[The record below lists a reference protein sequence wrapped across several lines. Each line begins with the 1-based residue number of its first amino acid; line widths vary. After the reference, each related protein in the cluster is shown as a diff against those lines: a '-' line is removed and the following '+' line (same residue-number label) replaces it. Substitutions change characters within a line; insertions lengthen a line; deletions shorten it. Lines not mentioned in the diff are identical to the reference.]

1 MSDVVAKID
10 VKQAI
15 RTLVLLANNGV
26 LLCWYH
32 HRFLER
38 IGWQIRMNAGTPEVK
53 APSWHGTDRRWRPV
67 TTSPMRLTQLVRRT

>member
-1 MSDVVAKID
+1 M
-10 VKQAI
+10 
-15 RTLVLLANNGV
+15 

-53 APSWHGTDRRWRPV
+53 APPWHGTDRRWRPV
-67 TTSPMRLTQLVRRT
+67 TTSPMRLKNLVRRT

>member
-1 MSDVVAKID
+1 M
-10 VKQAI
+10 
-15 RTLVLLANNGV
+15 

-53 APSWHGTDRRWRPV
+53 APPLAWHRPSLAAGHHFTDAADATRAANVNPTCAPRGAATGGP
-67 TTSPMRLTQLVRRT
+67 